1 MKIMTFHL
9 PDGDYAVELSA
20 VVEVLRARGAAGTT
34 LADRALPLLDL
45 ADRLGLERGIGE
57 DAPAVV
63 LRSAEGE
70 AGMRVERLGEVVDVG
85 DAMIRRLPRYF
96 AHPLIRGVAQL
107 EDRLVVLLDAQRL
120 VAAAGREGARE

>member
-70 AGMRVERLGEVVDVG
+70 AGMRVGSVWAGCWICEVASPDG
-85 DAMIRRLPRYF
+85 PDSR
-96 AHPLIRGVAQL
+96 
-107 EDRLVVLLDAQRL
+107 
-120 VAAAGREGARE
+120 